1 MESSLS
7 FSKLWQD
14 VKKHRGLYYKVL
26 PLTFVV
32 AAIISLSIPNYYNCT
47 VKLAPEIPG
56 NKTGGSLAS
65 LASSFG
71 VNLGS
76 ANNAGGDAIMPNLYP
91 DLMNSAVFMSSLFAI
106 PVTFEEDDS
115 MKTVTYY
122 EYLLD
127 HQRAPWWSTAR
138 KALFKSIAS
147 LFTSKEE
154 KEDTTVDPFHLTKE
168 QAAIVEA
175 LEKKVVSDVDKKTFV
190 ITINVTDQDAVVAAT
205 LADSVQ
211 SRLQKFITDYRT
223 RKARIDLD
231 YNRKLLVEAEARYDR
246 ARQDYSAYS
255 DAYRKSIFED
265 KNTERQK
272 LETKLQIESRAYS
285 QVATQVQVAEAKVQE
300 DTPAFTMLQPPTVPV
315 KKSGPKRAQTCLIFL
330 FLAAIITTLY
340 IFHKEGDLL
349 PLFTGGDDDD
359 TADSPGTPS
368 LILNDSE
375 YILVPKS
382 SLKTP
387 ENERSG
393 EEA

>member
-1 MESSLS
+1 MESNSS

-14 VKKHRGLYYKVL
+14 VKTHRRLYYKVL
-26 PLTFVV
+26 PLTFVA
-32 AAIISLSIPNYYNCT
+32 AAIITLSIPNYYNCT

-56 NKTGGSLAS
+56 NKSGGSLAS

-76 ANNAGGDAIMPNLYP
+76 PNAQGGDAILPNLYP
-91 DLMNSAVFMSSLFAI
+91 DLMNSVVFKASLFPI
-106 PVTFEEDDS
+106 RIQQEDAD
-115 MKTVTYY
+115 TTTTYY
-122 EYLLD
+122 DYLLND
-127 HQRAPWWSTAR
+127 QRAPWWSEILSGTF
-138 KALFKSIAS
+138 KAIKS
-147 LFTSKEE
+147 LFADS
-154 KEDTTVDPFHLTKE
+154 EDNNAGKVDPHKLTKE
-168 QAAIVEA
+168 QFKIVEA
-175 LEKKVVSDVDKKTFV
+175 ISHKVVCDVDKKTFV
-190 ITINVTDQDAVVAAT
+190 ITIDVTVQDPVVAAT
-205 LADSVQ
+205 IADSVQ
-211 SRLQKFITDYRT
+211 NRLQKFITDYRT

-231 YNRKLLVEAEARYDR
+231 YNRKLLVEAEARYDK

-265 KNTERQK
+265 KNAVRQK
-272 LETKLQIESRAYS
+272 LDNKLQIESRAYS

-300 DTPAFTMLQPPTVPV
+300 ETPAFTLLQPATVPV

-330 FLAAIITTLY
+330 FPAAIVTTLY

-349 PLFTGGDDDD
+349 TLLGDDDED
-359 TADSPGTPS
+359 DLDTPS

-387 ENERSG
+387 ATE
-393 EEA
+393 

>member
-1 MESSLS
+1 MESNSS

-14 VKKHRGLYYKVL
+14 VKTHRRLYYKVL
-26 PLTFVV
+26 PLTFIV
-32 AAIISLSIPNYYNCT
+32 AAIITLSIPNYYNCI

-56 NKTGGSLAS
+56 NKSGGSLAS

-76 ANNAGGDAIMPNLYP
+76 PNAEGGDAILPNLYP
-91 DLMNSAVFMSSLFAI
+91 DLMNSVVFKASLFPI
-106 PVTFEEDDS
+106 RIQQEDAD
-115 MKTVTYY
+115 TTTTYY
-122 EYLLD
+122 DYLLND
-127 HQRAPWWSTAR
+127 QRAPWWSEILSGTF
-138 KALFKSIAS
+138 KAIKS
-147 LFTSKEE
+147 LFVDS
-154 KEDTTVDPFHLTKE
+154 EDNNAGKVDPHKLTKE
-168 QAAIVEA
+168 QFEIVEA
-175 LEKKVVSDVDKKTFV
+175 INHKVVCDVDKKTFV
-190 ITINVTDQDAVVAAT
+190 ITIDVTDQDPVVAAT
-205 LADSVQ
+205 IADSVQ
-211 SRLQKFITDYRT
+211 NRLQKFITDYRT

-231 YNRKLLVEAEARYDR
+231 YNRKLLVEAEARYDK

-265 KNTERQK
+265 KNAVRQK
-272 LETKLQIESRAYS
+272 LDTKLQIESRAYS

-300 DTPAFTMLQPPTVPV
+300 ETPAFTLLQPATVPV

-330 FLAAIITTLY
+330 FLAAIVTTLY

-349 PLFTGGDDDD
+349 TLLGDDDD
-359 TADSPGTPS
+359 DDPDTPS

-387 ENERSG
+387 ATE
-393 EEA
+393 

>member
-1 MESSLS
+1 MESNSCNSLS

-14 VKKHRGLYYKVL
+14 VKTHRRLYYKVL
-26 PLTFVV
+26 PLTFIV

-56 NKTGGSLAS
+56 NKAGGSSLAS

-71 VNLGS
+71 VNLGNS
-76 ANNAGGDAIMPNLYP
+76 NAAGGDAILPNLYP
-91 DLMNSAVFMSSLFAI
+91 DLMNSVVFKASLFPI
-106 PVTFEEDDS
+106 RIQQEDAD
-115 MKTVTYY
+115 TTTTYY
-122 EYLLD
+122 DYLLND
-127 HQRAPWWSTAR
+127 QRAPWWSEILSGTF
-138 KALFKSIAS
+138 KAIGS
-147 LFTSKEE
+147 LFTKNEE
-154 KEDTTVDPFHLTKE
+154 NNGNKVDPYKLTKE
-168 QAAIVEA
+168 QFKIVETIN
-175 LEKKVVSDVDKKTFV
+175 KKVVCDVDKKTFV
-190 ITINVTDQDAVVAAT
+190 ITIDVTDQDPVVAAVI
-205 LADSVQ
+205 ADSVQ
-211 SRLQKFITDYRT
+211 NRLQKFITDYRT
-223 RKARIDLD
+223 QKARIDLD
-231 YNRKLLVEAEARYDR
+231 YNRKLLVEAEARYDE
-246 ARQDYSAYS
+246 ARKDYSAYS

-300 DTPAFTMLQPPTVPV
+300 ETPAFTLLQPATVPV
-315 KKSGPKRAQTCLIFL
+315 RKSGPKRAITCLVFL

-349 PLFTGGDDDD
+349 PLFSGDDDD
-359 TADSPGTPS
+359 DDDNPPS

-387 ENERSG
+387 EKS
-393 EEA
+393 

>member
-56 NKTGGSLAS
+56 NKSGGSLAS

-76 ANNAGGDAIMPNLYP
+76 ANNAGGDAILPNLYP
-91 DLMNSAVFMSSLFAI
+91 DLMNSVVFKASLFPI
-106 PVTFEEDDS
+106 LIQQEDAD
-115 MKTVTYY
+115 TTTTYY
-122 EYLLD
+122 DYLLND
-127 HQRAPWWSTAR
+127 QRAPWWSEILSGTF
-138 KALFKSIAS
+138 KAIGS
-147 LFTSKEE
+147 LFLKS
-154 KEDTTVDPFHLTKE
+154 EDNYEGKIDPYKLTKE
-168 QAAIVEA
+168 QFEIVEA
-175 LEKKVVSDVDKKTFV
+175 INKKVVCDVDKKTFV
-190 ITINVTDQDAVVAAT
+190 ITIDVTDQDAVVAAT

-211 SRLQKFITDYRT
+211 ARLQKFITDYRT

-231 YNRKLLVEAEARYDR
+231 YNRKLLVEAEARYDK
-246 ARQDYSAYS
+246 ARHDYSAYS

-300 DTPAFTMLQPPTVPV
+300 ETPAFTMLQPATVPV
-315 KKSGPKRAQTCLIFL
+315 RKAGSAL
-330 FLAAIITTLY
+330 
-340 IFHKEGDLL
+340 
-349 PLFTGGDDDD
+349 TGTSAG
-359 TADSPGTPS
+359 
-368 LILNDSE
+368 
-375 YILVPKS
+375 
-382 SLKTP
+382 
-387 ENERSG
+387 
-393 EEA
+393 